1 MSRTGS
7 AIYSEDYWENY
18 QVAREEIEQEI
29 ARKNQI
35 RKQISK
41 QKKVEKVRFLRN
53 VLFVCI
59 FCSMSIIIMCGYVN
73 ITHERAK
80 LAQLQNELKLQTD
93 MNKQLKLEID
103 GKLTLSEIEKIAQ
116 QKYSMTYPDFSQVVY
131 ITVPSA
137 EEKNQ
142 RVAKEVKSN
151 YNNKVS
157 LIINFIKKIF

>member
-35 RKQISK
+35 IKQISK

>member
-1 MSRTGS
+1 MPRTSS
-7 AIYSEDYWENY
+7 AIYSEDYWEGY
-18 QVAREEIEQEI
+18 QAEREEIEQEI

-35 RKQISK
+35 RKQILR
-41 QKKVEKVRFLRN
+41 QKKIERVRFLRN
-53 VLFVCI
+53 IFFVCM

-93 MNKQLKLEID
+93 INKQLKLEID
-103 GKLTLSEIEKIAQ
+103 GKLTLSEIERIAQ
-116 QKYSMTYPDFSQVVY
+116 QKYSMTYPDFSQVIYV
-131 ITVPSA
+131 TVPSS
-137 EEKNQ
+137 EKKNQ
-142 RVAKEVKSN
+142 KVAKEEESN

>member
-1 MSRTGS
+1 M
-7 AIYSEDYWENY
+7 
-18 QVAREEIEQEI
+18 
-29 ARKNQI
+29 
-35 RKQISK
+35 
-41 QKKVEKVRFLRN
+41 RFLRN

>member
-1 MSRTGS
+1 MPRTGS
-7 AIYSEDYWENY
+7 AIYTEDYWEDY

-29 ARKNQI
+29 ARKNHV
-35 RKQISK
+35 RKQILK
-41 QKKVEKVRFLRN
+41 QKRIERSKFLRN
-53 VLFVCI
+53 ILFVCI

-93 MNKQLKLEID
+93 INKQLKLEID
-103 GKLTLSEIEKIAQ
+103 GKLTLSEIERIAQ

-131 ITVPSA
+131 VTVPST

-142 RVAKEVKSN
+142 KLAEEEKSN

>member
-1 MSRTGS
+1 MPRTGS
-7 AIYSEDYWENY
+7 AIYSEEYWEGYN
-18 QVAREEIEQEI
+18 AEREEIEQEI

-41 QKKVEKVRFLRN
+41 QKKLEKVRFLRK

-73 ITHERAK
+73 ITIERAK

-93 MNKQLKLEID
+93 INKQLKLEID

-116 QKYSMTYPDFSQVVY
+116 QKYLMTYPDFSQVVY
-131 ITVPSA
+131 VTVPTS

-142 RVAKEVKSN
+142 KVAKEEKSN

>member
-1 MSRTGS
+1 MPKTGS
-7 AIYSEDYWENY
+7 VIYSEDYWENY

-29 ARKNQI
+29 ARKNHV
-35 RKQISK
+35 RKQILK
-41 QKKVEKVRFLRN
+41 QKRIEKTNFFRKI
-53 VLFVCI
+53 LFVCI

>member
-1 MSRTGS
+1 MPRTGS
-7 AIYSEDYWENY
+7 AIYNEEYWEGY
-18 QVAREEIEQEI
+18 QAEREEIEQEI

-35 RKQISK
+35 RKQILK

-73 ITHERAK
+73 ITIERAK

-93 MNKQLKLEID
+93 INKQLKLEID
-103 GKLTLSEIEKIAQ
+103 GKFTLSEIEKIAQ

-131 ITVPSA
+131 VTVPST

-142 RVAKEVKSN
+142 KVAKEEKSN

>member
-1 MSRTGS
+1 MPRTGS
-7 AIYSEDYWENY
+7 AIYSEDYWEGY
-18 QVAREEIEQEI
+18 QAEREEIEQEI

-35 RKQISK
+35 RKQILK
-41 QKKVEKVRFLRN
+41 QKRIERARFLRN
-53 VLFVCI
+53 ILFVCI

-93 MNKQLKLEID
+93 INKQLKLEID
-103 GKLTLSEIEKIAQ
+103 GKLTLSEIERIAQ

-131 ITVPSA
+131 VTVPLS

-142 RVAKEVKSN
+142 KVAKEEKSN

>member
-35 RKQISK
+35 IKQISK

-137 EEKNQ
+137 EEK
-142 RVAKEVKSN
+142 
-151 YNNKVS
+151 
-157 LIINFIKKIF
+157 IKGSQKK